1 MKNIK
6 KTIFVSLF
14 LAAFFTSSCEF
25 GDINQDPDNL
35 IEAPIAQ
42 QLSNLTVNV
51 GFMAG
56 SDLNRYSSLIM
67 QQYSGQS
74 AGTLNQTQQYEQYL
88 ITGSDQN
95 NLWNTIYAVI
105 LNDAENIINSAVKSN
120 SPHYSGVAKIIKA
133 YTYQL
138 AVDTWGSIPFSDT
151 QKLTTNTKPK
161 YDSDVEIYTNIV
173 KLLDEGIAE
182 VSAVT
187 STISPGTNSQIFPGT
202 FSTTKNNWIKLANT
216 LKLRIFLHYSEKDA
230 TFAKSK
236 IDALVSSSAPFISS
250 NADSFKMDFVS
261 AAASKNPIDQFET
274 SRPGYLVANAKLVT
288 LMNAKTDPRR
298 QFYFT
303 QYPAGSGSY
312 LGAVGGAAAA
322 ANSYSKLHTYLRGAL
337 SGTSYSGSAPIR
349 MLTFSEYNFIRA
361 EAALRFSSPGDAET
375 FFKAGITA
383 SMQDSGVTSADI
395 AAYIAANG
403 TLTGTDA
410 QKLEQIITEKYIANY
425 GVVLEPWSD
434 WRRTGY
440 PAITPPTNAVIS
452 FVPRS
457 LYYPQNEIDL
467 NGENV
472 EQKAGMFVKVF
483 WDTRP

>member
-6 KTIFVSLF
+6 KSIIATLF

-51 GFMAG
+51 GFMSG

-74 AGTLNQTQQYEQYL
+74 TGALNQTQQYEQYL

-95 NLWNTIYAVI
+95 NVWNSIYATI
-105 LNDAENIINSAVKSN
+105 LNDAENIITTATKTQ
-120 SPHYSGVAKIIKA
+120 SPHYSGVAKILKA
-133 YTYQL
+133 YTYQI
-138 AVDTWGSIPFSDT
+138 AVDTWGSIPFSET
-151 QKLTTNTKPK
+151 QKLVANTKPK
-161 YDSDVEIYTNIV
+161 YDADSEIYTNIV

-182 VSAVT
+182 VSATT
-187 STISPGTNSQIFPGT
+187 STISPGTNSNIFPGT
-202 FSTTKNNWIKLANT
+202 FSTTKSNWIKFANT

-236 IDALVSSSAPFISS
+236 IDALIAASVPFMAS
-250 NADSFKMDFVS
+250 NTDSFKMNFVD
-261 AAASKNPIDQFET
+261 AAGARNPIDQFET
-274 SRPGYLVANAKLVT
+274 SRPNYLVANAKLVGM
-288 LMNAKTDPRR
+288 MNTKTDPRR

-303 QYPAGSGSY
+303 QYPAASG
-312 LGAVGGAAAA
+312 LFVGAVGGAASNAGL
-322 ANSYSKLHTYLRGAL
+322 YSKLHTYLRGTL
-337 SGTSYSGSAPIR
+337 TGSTYSGSAPIR
-349 MLTFSEYNFIRA
+349 MLTFAEYNFIRA
-361 EAALRFSSPGDAET
+361 EAALRFGSAGDAQT
-375 FFKAGITA
+375 FFQAGITA
-383 SMQDSGVTSADI
+383 SMQEAGVVAADI
-395 AAYIAANG
+395 TAYITANG
-403 TLTGTDA
+403 TLSGTAA
-410 QKLEQIITEKYIANY
+410 QKFKQIINEKYIANF

-440 PAITPPTNAVIS
+440 PTITPPSNAVVS
-452 FVPRS
+452 YVPRS
-457 LYYPQNEIDL
+457 LYYPQSEIDL
-467 NGENV
+467 NGGNV
-472 EQKAGMFVKVF
+472 TQKSGMNVKVF

>member
-6 KTIFVSLF
+6 KSIIATLF

-51 GFMAG
+51 GFMSG

-74 AGTLNQTQQYEQYL
+74 TGALNQTQQYEQYL

-95 NLWNTIYAVI
+95 NVWNSIYATI
-105 LNDAENIINSAVKSN
+105 LNDAENIITTATKTQ
-120 SPHYSGVAKIIKA
+120 SPHYSGVAKILKA
-133 YTYQL
+133 YTYQI
-138 AVDTWGSIPFSDT
+138 AVDTWGSIPFSET
-151 QKLTTNTKPK
+151 QKLVANTKPK
-161 YDSDVEIYTNIV
+161 YDADSEIYTNIV

-182 VSAVT
+182 VSATT
-187 STISPGTNSQIFPGT
+187 STISPGTNSNIFPGT
-202 FSTTKNNWIKLANT
+202 FSTTKSNWIKFANT

-236 IDALVSSSAPFISS
+236 IDALIAASVPFMAS
-250 NADSFKMDFVS
+250 NTDSFKMNFVD
-261 AAASKNPIDQFET
+261 AAGARNPIDQFET
-274 SRPGYLVANAKLVT
+274 SRPNYLVANAKLVGM
-288 LMNAKTDPRR
+288 MNTKTDPRR

-303 QYPAGSGSY
+303 QYPAASG
-312 LGAVGGAAAA
+312 LFVGAVGGAASNAGL
-322 ANSYSKLHTYLRGAL
+322 YSKLHTYLRGTL
-337 SGTSYSGSAPIR
+337 TGSTYSGSAPIR
-349 MLTFSEYNFIRA
+349 MLTFAEYNFIRA
-361 EAALRFSSPGDAET
+361 EAALRFGSAGDAQT
-375 FFKAGITA
+375 FFQAGITA
-383 SMQDSGVTSADI
+383 SMQEAGVVAADI
-395 AAYIAANG
+395 TAYITANG
-403 TLTGTDA
+403 TLSGTAA
-410 QKLEQIITEKYIANY
+410 QKLEQIINEKYIANF

-440 PAITPPTNAVIS
+440 PTITPPSNAVVS
-452 FVPRS
+452 YVPRS
-457 LYYPQNEIDL
+457 LYYPQSEIDL
-467 NGENV
+467 NGGNV
-472 EQKAGMFVKVF
+472 TQKSGMNVKVF

>member
-6 KTIFVSLF
+6 KSIIATLF

-51 GFMAG
+51 GFMSG

-74 AGTLNQTQQYEQYL
+74 TGALNQTQQYEQYL

-95 NLWNTIYAVI
+95 NVWNSIYATI
-105 LNDAENIINSAVKSN
+105 LNDAENIITTATKTQ
-120 SPHYSGVAKIIKA
+120 SPHYSGVAKILKA
-133 YTYQL
+133 YTYQI
-138 AVDTWGSIPFSDT
+138 AVDTWGSIPFSET
-151 QKLTTNTKPK
+151 QKLVANTKPK
-161 YDSDVEIYTNIV
+161 YDADSEIYTNIV

-182 VSAVT
+182 VSATT
-187 STISPGTNSQIFPGT
+187 STISPGTNSNIFPGT
-202 FSTTKNNWIKLANT
+202 FSTTKNNWIKFANT

-236 IDALVSSSAPFISS
+236 IDALIAASVPFMAS
-250 NADSFKMDFVS
+250 NTDSFKMNFVD
-261 AAASKNPIDQFET
+261 AAGARNPIDQFET
-274 SRPGYLVANAKLVT
+274 SRPNYLVANAKLVGM
-288 LMNAKTDPRR
+288 MNTKTDPRR

-303 QYPAGSGSY
+303 QYPAASG
-312 LGAVGGAAAA
+312 LFVGAVGGAPSNAGL
-322 ANSYSKLHTYLRGAL
+322 YSKLHTYLRGTL
-337 SGTSYSGSAPIR
+337 TGSTYSGSAPIR
-349 MLTFSEYNFIRA
+349 MLTFAEYNFIRA
-361 EAALRFSSPGDAET
+361 EAALRFGSTGDAQT
-375 FFKAGITA
+375 FFQAGITA
-383 SMQDSGVTSADI
+383 SMQEAGVVAADI
-395 AAYIAANG
+395 TAYITANG
-403 TLTGTDA
+403 TLSGTAA
-410 QKLEQIITEKYIANY
+410 QKLEQIINEKYIANF

-440 PAITPPTNAVIS
+440 PTITPPSNAVVS
-452 FVPRS
+452 YVPRS
-457 LYYPQNEIDL
+457 LYYPQSEIDL
-467 NGENV
+467 NGGNV
-472 EQKAGMFVKVF
+472 TQKSGLNVKVF